1 MKRLAAIDIG
11 TNSIHMVIADVE
23 PALSSFTIVAAEKET
38 VRLGE
43 RCARTGDLSE
53 LAIARSLGALKRF
66 RGMCR
71 TLRVE
76 EVVAVA
82 TSATREAANGR
93 GFIERI
99 EAETGIAVELISGQE
114 EARRIYLGV
123 LSAVDFGGQPHIVLD
138 IGGGSTEL
146 ILGDGRDPD
155 YLSSTKIGA
164 VRLTDEFVRED
175 PIGGADFARLQ
186 QYVVG
191 MLERP
196 TDELRGLLEGKP
208 PRLVGTSGTIEAVA
222 GLVGLQATGFTPET
236 LQGYEISLAAVEQ
249 AVRTLRRSA
258 YSERAQWVGERRA
271 EIVLAGAVVLQ
282 EAMGLL
288 GATGLR
294 VCTRSL
300 REGLIVNWMLE
311 RGVIADRY
319 RYQSEIAQRSVLRL
333 ARKYAVNLDY
343 GQQVAHLAE
352 KLFDGTRGVLHDCG
366 DRERELLRAAALLH
380 NCGHFIS
387 HEAHHKHS
395 YYLIRHGNL
404 LGFTEME
411 IEAIANLARYHRKS
425 PPKNRHENFQR
436 LANSR
441 LKLFVEQVY
450 PLLRLAVA
458 LDRRQIGAIAAVE
471 VQCDLKSKRCLLTL
485 EPKHPSD
492 PCEME
497 LWSLSYKKESFEERY
512 GLRLEVRL
520 RVPAERIG

>member
-11 TNSIHMVIADVE
+11 TNSIHMVVADVE
-23 PALSSFTIVAAEKET
+23 PVLASFAIVAAEKET

-43 RCARTGDLSE
+43 CCARTGDLSE
-53 LAIARSLGALKRF
+53 AAMGRSLAALKRF
-66 RGMCR
+66 REICR
-71 TLRVE
+71 TLRVVE
-76 EVVAVA
+76 TIAVA

-93 GFIERI
+93 EFIERI
-99 EAETGIAVELISGQE
+99 AAETGIAVEVISGTE

-123 LSAVDFGGQPHIVLD
+123 LSAVDLGGQPHIVLD

-146 ILGDGRDPD
+146 VLGDGREPE

-164 VRLTDEFVRED
+164 VRLTDAFVRED
-175 PIGGADFARLQ
+175 PIGSADFERLR

-196 TDELRGLLEGKP
+196 TDELRVRLGGQP
-208 PRLVGTSGTIEAVA
+208 PRLIGTSGTVEAVA

-236 LQGYEISLAAVEQ
+236 LQGYEVSLGAVEQ
-249 AVRTLRRSA
+249 AVRLLRRST
-258 YSERAQWVGERRA
+258 YDERAQWVGERRA
-271 EIVLAGAVVLQ
+271 EIVLAGAVILQ
-282 EAMGLL
+282 EAMRLL
-288 GATGLR
+288 GATRLR

-311 RGVIADRY
+311 RGYIADRY

-333 ARKYAVNLDY
+333 ARKYEVNLEY
-343 GQQVAHLAE
+343 GQQVATLAQA
-352 KLFDGTRGVLHDCG
+352 LFDRTRGVLHDWG
-366 DRERELLRAAALLH
+366 DRERELLGAAALLH

-387 HEAHHKHS
+387 HDAHHKHS

-425 PPKNRHENFQR
+425 GPKPRHENFQR
-436 LANSR
+436 LTDRR
-441 LKLFVEQVY
+441 LRWFVEQMY

-458 LDRRQIGAIAAVE
+458 LDRRQIGAIAGVDW
-471 VQCDLKSKRCLLTL
+471 QCDLKGKRCVLTL
-485 EPKHPSD
+485 MPKHPED
-492 PCEME
+492 PCELE
-497 LWSLSYKKESFEERY
+497 LWSLGYKKEAFEERY
-512 GLRLEVRL
+512 GLRLEVVL
-520 RVPAERIG
+520 RVPAGRIG